1 MKKSLVALMLKRC
14 VMSKDKTAQSRL
26 SLILSMVIFGT
37 IGVFRTWIPL
47 PSGTVALA
55 RASIGLVFLLVFL
68 AIKRQKLSFAL
79 IKKHLPALL
88 VSGTLLGFNWICLFE
103 GYEYTSVAAAT
114 LCYYMAPIFI
124 ILASPFVL
132 KERLTLRKSLCV
144 VAALAGMVLVS
155 GVLQT
160 GLSFSELKGVLFAL
174 AAAVMYAVIMLL
186 NKKTCDVPSFERTVV
201 QFASSAVV
209 MLPYVIFTDKPST
222 LSFDTK
228 TVLLLV
234 AVGVIHTGVAYV
246 LYFGSMSGL
255 KAQTI
260 ALFSYLDPV
269 LAVILSAALLRE
281 SVGVTVWVGAVLIIG
296 AAVAAE
302 FGGEKKAKE

>member
-1 MKKSLVALMLKRC
+1 
-14 VMSKDKTAQSRL
+14 MSKDKTAQSRL
-26 SLILSMVIFGT
+26 SLILSMLIFGT

-55 RASIGLVFLLVFL
+55 RAAIGLAFLLVFL
-68 AIKRQKLSFAL
+68 AVRRQKPSFSA
-79 IKKHLPALL
+79 IKKHLPALF
-88 VSGTLLGFNWICLFE
+88 VSGALLGFNWICLFE

-124 ILASPFVL
+124 ILASPLVL

-155 GVLQT
+155 GILQT

-174 AAAVMYAVIMLL
+174 AAAVMYSAIMLL
-186 NKKTCDVPSFERTVV
+186 NKKTCNVPSFDRTVV
-201 QFASSAVV
+201 QLASAAVV
-209 MLPYVIFTDKPST
+209 MVPYVLIADKPAN
-222 LSFDTK
+222 LVFDTK
-228 TVLLLV
+228 TVLLLIT
-234 AVGVIHTGVAYV
+234 VGIIHTGVAYV

-269 LAVILSAALLRE
+269 LAVILSAVLLRE
-281 SVGVTVWVGAVLIIG
+281 NAGASVWVGAVLIIG

-302 FGGEKKAKE
+302 FGTEKKVKK